1 MEVGYRGMAAFW
13 IGGIATGAAAP
24 EPSCPCPDWTVEG
37 TLLNQFVSDSTL
49 VNGFAFDATLA
60 DDFVVEG
67 SLLNLFIQK
76 AEQSTNPWR
85 KKNCE

>member
-1 MEVGYRGMAAFW
+1 MAIGYRSMAAFW

-37 TLLNQFVSDSTL
+37 TLLNTFKS
-49 VNGFAFDATLA
+49 DATLQNS
-60 DDFVVEG
+60 F
-67 SLLNLFIQK
+67 SQK
-76 AEQSTNPWR
+76 AEVSANRWH

>member
-1 MEVGYRGMAAFW
+1 MAVGYRGMAAFW

-24 EPSCPCPDWTVEG
+24 EPSCPCPDWTVKD
-37 TLLNQFVSDSTL
+37 QTL
-49 VNGFAFDATLA
+49 VNAF
-60 DDFVVEG
+60 V
-67 SLLNLFIQK
+67 QK